1 MSTLPTAPG
10 FSPAQECSFSPHC
23 LSRWCSLSIILSSFI
38 CLFQPCRSHKNLPAF
53 SSISLLV
60 WHLSESP
67 WALAQKDSL
76 HFGLSTRTK
85 LFAIN
90 ALWGWN
96 IKNHSTSSSL
106 ILAVD
111 LDFIVTVYPASQKWN
126 SIHGCLLFSLGRF
139 RFGRRASIH
148 PSIATNKDG
157 YFYAPLLFLSASN
170 PHSYF
175 ILGRCS
181 TPKFF

>member
-10 FSPAQECSFSPHC
+10 CSPAQECSFSPPC

-90 ALWGWN
+90 VLWGWN
-96 IKNHSTSSSL
+96 IKNHSASSSL

-126 SIHGCLLFSLGRF
+126 SIHGCLLSLWVGPALA
-139 RFGRRASIH
+139 GELQSI
-148 PSIATNKDG
+148 PALPQGWI
-157 YFYAPLLFLSASN
+157 LLCPIIIFISLKST
-170 PHSYF
+170 F
-175 ILGRCS
+175 ILH
-181 TPKFF
+181 PWQM